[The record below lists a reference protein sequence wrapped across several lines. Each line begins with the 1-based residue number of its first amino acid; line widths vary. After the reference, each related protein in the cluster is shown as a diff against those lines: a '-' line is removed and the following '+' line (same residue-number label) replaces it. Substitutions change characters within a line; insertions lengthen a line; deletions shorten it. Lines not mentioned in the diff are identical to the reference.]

1 MPSDLGVHVASEDD
15 SHVVVFQCKH
25 GLHRSVAGA
34 RFVAEQRAAEGH
46 TVWVLNLGL
55 ALRWWGRNSKF
66 ASVTPGASL
75 V

>member
-1 MPSDLGVHVASEDD
+1 MPSDFGVHVVSEDD

-25 GLHRSVAGA
+25 GLHRSVEGA
-34 RFVAEQRAAEGH
+34 RYVAEQLAAEGH

-55 ALRWWGRNSKF
+55 CHRWWGKVF
-66 ASVTPGASL
+66 KVASVTPGASL

>member
-1 MPSDLGVHVASEDD
+1 MLSDLGVHVVSEDD

-34 RFVAEQRAAEGH
+34 RHVAEKLADEGH
-46 TVWVLNLGL
+46 TTWVLNLGL
-55 ALRWWGRNSKF
+55 CHRWWGLSFKV
-66 ASVTPGASL
+66 ACVTPGASL